1 MRSRWLCGLLVTA
14 LFGCAVG
21 CKQNPE
27 VAKKKYLESG
37 NEYMQKGKLQEARL
51 QYRNAL
57 KLDPRFSEAYFQL
70 AKADMSSAQWDEA
83 FSALRQVI
91 SIDPSRLDA
100 RLSIGQLYV
109 GARDYDK

>member
-1 MRSRWLCGLLVTA
+1 MRSRWLCLSLIAVLIGFA
-14 LFGCAVG
+14 AGCA
-21 CKQNPE
+21 KNPE

-37 NEYMQKGKLQEARL
+37 NEYMQKGKYQEARI

-57 KLDPRFSEAYFQL
+57 KLDTRFAEAYYQL
-70 AKADMSSAQWDEA
+70 AKADMSSSQWDEA
-83 FSALRQVI
+83 FSALRQAI

-109 GARDYDK
+109 GGARL